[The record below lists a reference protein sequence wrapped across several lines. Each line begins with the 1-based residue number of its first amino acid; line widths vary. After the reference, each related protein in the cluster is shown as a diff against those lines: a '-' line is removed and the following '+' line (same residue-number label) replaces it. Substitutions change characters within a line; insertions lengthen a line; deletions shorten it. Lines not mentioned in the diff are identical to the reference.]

1 MTPDGTLCDAHRVAP
16 NQRHHRL
23 RPHELERLTA
33 NYQSGLAVNDLA
45 AQYGIN
51 RYTVIE
57 HMRRQG
63 VPRRYPR
70 LGEAEVREAISFYY
84 SGDSLAKIGKQM
96 HVDAGTVGR
105 APAQGWRGAARLSR
119 PEALNRRLRS

>member
-1 MTPDGTLCDAHRVAP
+1 MTPNGTPSDATGVAP
-16 NQRHHRL
+16 KQRHHRL
-23 RPHELERLTA
+23 PPQELDRLTA
-33 NYQSGLAVNDLA
+33 DYRSGVAVNDLA

-70 LGEAEVREAISFYY
+70 LGETEVRQAISLYY
-84 SGDSLAKIGKQM
+84 SGESLAKIGKQM

-105 APAQGWRGAARLSR
+105 ALH
-119 PEALNRRLRS
+119 EAGLVLRDCHGREP